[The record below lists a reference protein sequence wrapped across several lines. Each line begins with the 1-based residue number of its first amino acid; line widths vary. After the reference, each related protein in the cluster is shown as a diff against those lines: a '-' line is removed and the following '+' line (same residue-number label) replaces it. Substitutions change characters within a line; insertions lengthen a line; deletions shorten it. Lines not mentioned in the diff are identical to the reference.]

1 MNTLS
6 DFSAP
11 ARGLIVAAAAA
22 LVITVL
28 KMASSLLAPILLAVF
43 IAIVVTPALG
53 WMRRKGV
60 PKWAALVVI
69 GFVLLDLGSLLALVT
84 SGAVEGF
91 RDSIPTYQE
100 RLTLLAGQFGTW
112 LEAVGMDNSGDAVPN
127 LLDPSKLMIGVRLL
141 LSNASGI
148 FANGLLVLLTVIFIL
163 LEAPTLWAKL
173 HAAFALTPEGEERI
187 RRLFGSINRYMQIK
201 AATSFATG
209 VCAYILLW
217 FLGVDFAIF
226 WAILAFFLNFIPV
239 VGNIIMMIP
248 PALLALVQADLSTA
262 VMVIVGYLII
272 NTAIGNVIEPRIM
285 GKGLGIST
293 LAVFLALLFWGWLF
307 GSVGMFLAV
316 PLTVTLVIALD
327 ASPTTRPL
335 AILLG
340 PEVEK
345 MPTPEQVNQPV
356 LDAVALDEPTHHGD

>member
-1 MNTLS
+1 MNTLT

-11 ARGLIVAAAAA
+11 ARGLIVAAAFA
-22 LVITVL
+22 LVVIVL
-28 KMASSLLAPILLAVF
+28 KMASSLLAPILLATF
-43 IAIVVTPALG
+43 IAIVVTPVLG
-53 WMRRKGV
+53 WMRGKGV

-69 GFVLLDLGSLLALVT
+69 GFVLIDIGSLLALVT

-91 RDSIPTYQE
+91 RNSIPTYQD
-100 RLTLLAGQFGTW
+100 RLTLLVSQLGNW
-112 LEAVGMDNSGDAVPN
+112 LEAVGMDQSGDAVPN
-127 LLDPSKLMIGVRLL
+127 LLDPSKLMVGVRLL

-173 HAAFALTPEGEERI
+173 HAAFSLTPEGEERI
-187 RRLFGSINRYMQIK
+187 RRLFSSINRYMQIK

-209 VCAYILLW
+209 VCAYVLLW
-217 FLGVDFAIF
+217 LLGVDFAIF

-262 VMVIVGYLII
+262 LMVIIGYLVI
-272 NTAIGNVIEPRIM
+272 NTAIGNIIEPRIM

-327 ASPTTRPL
+327 ASPTTRPI

-340 PEVEK
+340 PEVET
-345 MPTPEQVNQPV
+345 MPPPDQVNQPV
-356 LDAVALDEPTHHGD
+356 LDAVAMDEPTDHGH

>member
-1 MNTLS
+1 MNALS

-11 ARGLIVAAAAA
+11 ARGLIVAAALA

-28 KMASSLLAPILLAVF
+28 KTASSLLAPILLAVF
-43 IAIVVTPALG
+43 IAIVVTPGLN

-69 GFVLLDLGSLLALVT
+69 AFVLLDIGSLLALVI

-100 RLTLLAGQFGTW
+100 RLTLLAGQFGAW
-112 LEAVGMDNSGDAVPN
+112 LEAAGMDHSGDAVPN
-127 LLDPSKLMIGVRLL
+127 LLDPSKLMAGVRLL

-148 FANGLLVLLTVIFIL
+148 FATGLLVLLTVIFIL

-173 HAAFALTPEGEERI
+173 HAAFALSQDGEERI

-217 FLGVDFAIF
+217 FLGIDFAIF

-239 VGNIIMMIP
+239 VGNIVMMIP

-262 VMVIVGYLII
+262 LMVIIGYLVI
-272 NTAIGNVIEPRIM
+272 NTAIGNIIEPRIM

-307 GSVGMFLAV
+307 GGVGMFLAV

-327 ASPTTRPL
+327 ASATTRPI

-345 MPTPEQVNQPV
+345 MPPPEQVNQSV
-356 LDAVALDEPTHHGD
+356 LDAVALDESTEHTD